1 MFRIL
6 RRLVALAF
14 VACLAL
20 VGLGAWLG
28 SKPTPTAPPTPA
40 PSPSSPITSATTPAV
55 QNTTTTE
62 TAETTATNNNEPQP
76 TNSDIPPAADPPAP
90 APSAEL
96 AHEDL
101 PEDQSIA
108 PAIVA
113 AAGYCLK
120 NKTTAEATLA
130 ASPEIIGQGRVLY
143 LKDGADVIGPTAE
156 GVQLLLNDG
165 TSAFLNGVS
174 TQNLVSG
181 RRILPGLVFVRGSK
195 QYTSV
200 LGANRSAWLLDA
212 ISDSEWAK
220 AQSLVKR
227 REDTKRRN
235 ELRDELA
242 TIADHL
248 ANLPEQSFT
257 SADGQFS
264 TIATITDFVDGS
276 YVMRRNDGTEIRVED
291 GKLDEASQFAA
302 RQQMKRV
309 VSAKRRATAI
319 EKELGISSPLPLATS
334 D

>member
-6 RRLVALAF
+6 RRLIALAF

-20 VGLGAWLG
+20 VALGAWLG
-28 SKPTPTAPPTPA
+28 SKPTPTASPT
-40 PSPSSPITSATTPAV
+40 PSPSASSPTASAITPAV
-55 QNTTTTE
+55 EITTTTE
-62 TAETTATNNNEPQP
+62 TTKTKATNDNEPQP
-76 TNSDIPPAADPPAP
+76 TKSDIPPASDPPAP
-90 APSAEL
+90 APSAEV

-101 PEDQSIA
+101 PEDQSID

-120 NKTTAEATLA
+120 SKTTAEAGLA
-130 ASPEIIGQGRVLY
+130 ATPELIGQGRILY
-143 LKDGADVIGPTAE
+143 LKDSADIIGPTAE

-165 TSAFLNGVS
+165 TSAFLNGIS

-200 LGANRSAWLLDA
+200 LGGNRSAWLLDA
-212 ISDSEWAK
+212 ISDSEWEK
-220 AQSLVKR
+220 AQSLVER
-227 REDTKRRN
+227 REETKRRN
-235 ELRDELA
+235 ELRDELVK
-242 TIADHL
+242 IVEQID
-248 ANLPEQSFT
+248 NLPEQSFT

-264 TIATITDFVDGS
+264 TTATITDFVDGS
-276 YVMRRNDGTEIRVED
+276 YVMQRNDGREIRVED

-309 VSAKRRATAI
+309 VSAKRRITAI
-319 EKELGISSPLPLATS
+319 EKELGISSRLPLATS